1 MLESVLERNLAMA
14 ALIKITRTGFYGVA
28 IAGTKLTTL
37 VDNQA
42 KAPAALKRP
51 GL

>member
-1 MLESVLERNLAMA
+1 MA
-14 ALIKITRTGFYGVA
+14 TLIKITRTGFASIRRRYRWYEVDGV
-28 IAGTKLTTL
+28 
-37 VDNQA
+37 VYNQA